1 VPAINLDIRD
11 FRDTDRSLGDW
22 EKMKDF
28 TNNLLML
35 HNAPRLEAIRLGL
48 YIISFRSYPGPGP
61 GPVVDRWVRR
71 VIKHHPLVLDIFVC
85 RSFTHI
91 FQIPLIGSAFCR
103 LKTLKLQGVSLDNCF
118 TDRLNSGCPVL
129 EDLVLNYCRN
139 EFDAIQSDTLKNLVV
154 ETCSSRIADVLVIRA
169 PCLTSLSLN
178 FPYICYRNG
187 LSLEAGNSLVMAS
200 ISVESDGSSQ
210 SYQTM
215 ILGNLWNVTSLDL
228 KGFGA
233 MAFLDKELDKFP
245 IFDNLRTLSLSRCFL
260 SEHDVHTFKALG
272 RFLQKSPNL
281 EKLSLQD
288 FWVRPVVGPIEFP
301 MLNNLRTLF
310 LDECDLRD
318 NFRILR
324 HLLRRSPNLE
334 KLSVRCC
341 KLPEGS
347 VGGKGK
353 ARKTHLW
360 SRNLVRFQCH
370 KLKSTEIIYEKGD
383 KIQELV
389 CLLLDISECA
399 PMDTVTLTKV

>member
-1 VPAINLDIRD
+1 V
-11 FRDTDRSLGDW
+11 SLW
-22 EKMKDF
+22 
-28 TNNLLML
+28 
-35 HNAPRLEAIRLGL
+35 
-48 YIISFRSYPGPGP
+48 IIVSP
-61 GPVVDRWVRR
+61 
-71 VIKHHPLVLDIFVC
+71 
-85 RSFTHI
+85 
-91 FQIPLIGSAFCR
+91 IGSILGAQSWKIWF
-103 LKTLKLQGVSLDNCF
+103 SI
-118 TDRLNSGCPVL
+118 
-129 EDLVLNYCRN
+129 CRN

-288 FWVRPVVGPIEFP
+288 FWVGV
-301 MLNNLRTLF
+301 LNIFTFIYYSTLS
-310 LDECDLRD
+310 LW
-318 NFRILR
+318 
-324 HLLRRSPNLE
+324 LLMTCVKFS
-334 KLSVRCC
+334 LSFV
-341 KLPEGS
+341 L
-347 VGGKGK
+347 
-353 ARKTHLW
+353 
-360 SRNLVRFQCH
+360 
-370 KLKSTEIIYEKGD
+370 LKV
-383 KIQELV
+383 L
-389 CLLLDISECA
+389 
-399 PMDTVTLTKV
+399 